1 MTFQILIATMHEK
14 FFKNNITV
22 PADYLIIN
30 QYKEE
35 EPSKNTSVKNLY
47 HFKEKGLS
55 RSRNH
60 ALELTDA
67 DIALISDDDIHYLPS
82 IEETITTAF
91 KTHPEADIITF
102 QIETPEGKPFRN
114 YATEPFWHTKK
125 SILSVCSVEIA
136 MRVESIRNKDLTFDE
151 QFGLGTDF
159 PSGEEN
165 IFLTDALKK
174 GLKILYIP
182 QPIVIHPLESSGSSY
197 DILAV
202 TQAKGAL
209 FYRIFGILAYPISI
223 VFAYKKYTHS
233 SHTFWEF
240 IKIMFEG
247 IKHYR
252 STQ

>member
-14 FFKNNITV
+14 FFKNNIAI
-22 PADYLIIN
+22 PADYLVIN
-30 QYKEE
+30 QYQETK
-35 EPSKNTSVKNLY
+35 PNLISKHNLFS
-47 HFKEKGLS
+47 FKEKGLS

-60 ALELTDA
+60 ALELTQA
-67 DIALISDDDIHYLPS
+67 DIVLISDDDIHYLS
-82 IEETITTAF
+82 SVEETITTAF

-102 QIETPEGKPFRN
+102 QIETPEGTPFRN
-114 YATEPFWHTKK
+114 YAAKPFWHTKK

-136 MRVESIRNKDLTFDE
+136 MRIQSIHNKDLRFDE
-151 QFGLGTDF
+151 QFGLGTNF

-174 GLKILYIP
+174 GLKILFIP
-182 QPIVIHPLESSGSSY
+182 HPIVIHPQGSSGSSY

-223 VFAYKKYTHS
+223 VFSYKKYPHS

-252 STQ
+252 SIK

>member
-1 MTFQILIATMHEK
+1 MTFQILIATMHEM
-14 FFKNNITV
+14 FFKNNIKV
-22 PADYLIIN
+22 PADYLVVN
-30 QYKEE
+30 QYQEGQ
-35 EPSKNTSVKNLY
+35 PSTDTSVKNLY

-67 DIALISDDDIHYLPS
+67 DIVLLSDDDIHYLPS
-82 IEETITTAF
+82 IEETIITAF
-91 KTHPEADIITF
+91 NAHPEADIITF
-102 QIETPEGKPFRN
+102 QIETPEGNPFRN
-114 YATEPFWHTKK
+114 YASKPFWHTKK
-125 SILSVCSVEIA
+125 SLLSVCSVEIA
-136 MRVESIRNKDLTFDE
+136 MRVKSINNIQLRFDE
-151 QFGLGTDF
+151 SFGLGTDF

-174 GLKILYIP
+174 GLKILYLP
-182 QPIVIHPLESSGSSY
+182 YPIVIHPLESSGSSY

-223 VFAYKKYTHS
+223 IFAYKKYTHS
-233 SHTFWEF
+233 SHTFLGF

-252 STQ
+252 STK